1 MIKSGGEYESFCPSQ
16 LKSTRKPRK
25 TSLLSGFSQK
35 RLAKLPAFLSVL
47 ELCGSLMAEMPQ

>member
-47 ELCGSLMAEMPQ
+47 KLCGSLMAEMPQ